1 MKILVCGLSGSG
13 KTWLSTRL
21 SKALKVSHHNADD
34 IRRELNDWDFSYQGR
49 LRQSLR
55 MKDKK
60 GVLDFICPLEGF
72 RLLIKADY
80 IIWMDKHECKYEDT
94 IKIFEQPQKYNLRLK
109 QWITEDQLYR
119 CLEDFNH
126 GIKDTPSFLSELSK
140 RLDKLQ

>member
-1 MKILVCGLSGSG
+1 MKILVCGLPGSG

-21 SKALKVSHHNADD
+21 SKVLKVSHHNADD

-49 LRQSLR
+49 LRQALR
-55 MKDKK
+55 MKNKK
-60 GVLDFICPLEGF
+60 GVLDFICPLEEF
-72 RLLIKADY
+72 WHLIKADY

-140 RLDKLQ
+140 RLDKL